1 MVKGSEGQSSSN
13 VFFSIKSQ
21 FFFYFDWPPYDNL
34 HFFSDVDDDYG
45 CDDDDDNDYECDD
58 DGNDDKGLF
67 CLLT

>member
-13 VFFSIKSQ
+13 VFFSIN
-21 FFFYFDWPPYDNL
+21 YDNL
-34 HFFSDVDDDYG
+34 HFFSDVDDDYD